1 LFSTKHQN
9 KQALNPVQNISNMKT
24 FWDQRYKESAYAFGK
39 DPNEYFKSVL
49 TGLKPG
55 KILLP
60 AEGEGRNAVFAASLG
75 WEVFAFDI
83 SEEGKR
89 KAEHLAAEKQVRV
102 DYAIAE
108 MKDVQYLPDF
118 FDAIA
123 LVFAHFDESLRSAYH
138 KQLGRFLKT
147 GGHLILEGF
156 NKNHLHYNT
165 ENPAVGGPRDL
176 SMLYAAADLQQDF
189 EGFEI
194 RELVEQETT
203 LNEGAYHAGK
213 GAVVRFWGIKN

>member
-1 LFSTKHQN
+1 
-9 KQALNPVQNISNMKT
+9 MKT
-24 FWDQRYKESAYAFGK
+24 FWDQRYKDAAYAFGK
-39 DPNEYFKSVL
+39 DPNEYLKSVL
-49 TGLKPG
+49 SGLKPG
-55 KILLP
+55 KILFP

-89 KAEHLAAEKQVRV
+89 KAEQLAAEKQVRI

-108 MKDVQYLPDF
+108 MMDAHYAPDS

-138 KQLGRFLKT
+138 KRLSGFLKP

-156 NKNHLHYNT
+156 NKNHLQYNT
-165 ENPAVGGPRDL
+165 QNPAVGGPRDL
-176 SMLYAAADLQQDF
+176 SMLYAAADLQKDF

-203 LNEGAYHAGK
+203 LSEGAYHTGK

>member
-1 LFSTKHQN
+1 
-9 KQALNPVQNISNMKT
+9 MKT
-24 FWDQRYKESAYAFGK
+24 FWDQRYKDVAYAFGK
-39 DPNEYFKSVL
+39 DPNEYLKSVL
-49 TGLKPG
+49 LGLKPG
-55 KILLP
+55 KILFP

-75 WEVFAFDI
+75 WKVFAFDI

-89 KAEHLAAEKQVRV
+89 KAEQLAAEKQVSI

-108 MKDVQYLPDF
+108 MMDAHYAPDS

-138 KQLGRFLKT
+138 KRLSSFLKP

-156 NKNHLHYNT
+156 NKNHLQYNT
-165 ENPAVGGPRDL
+165 QNPAVGGPRDL
-176 SMLYAAADLQQDF
+176 SMLYAASDLQKDF

-203 LNEGAYHAGK
+203 LSEGVYHAGK